1 MLGCP
6 SWSKGGDSR
15 SSVIMTRRFESCS
28 KHSARLA
35 QLVERQALNLVVV
48 GSSPTMG
55 DKYNGYSNQTSDLL
69 FNKRGA
75 IPLRL
80 FG

>member
-1 MLGCP
+1 MP
-6 SWSKGGDSR
+6 EWSKGGDSR
-15 SSVIMTRRFESCS
+15 SSVIVTRRFEPCS
-28 KHSARLA
+28 KYSARLA
-35 QLVERQALNLVVV
+35 QSVERWPFKPVVV

-55 DKYNGYSNQTSDLL
+55 DKYNGYSYQTSDLL

-75 IPLRL
+75 IPLRS